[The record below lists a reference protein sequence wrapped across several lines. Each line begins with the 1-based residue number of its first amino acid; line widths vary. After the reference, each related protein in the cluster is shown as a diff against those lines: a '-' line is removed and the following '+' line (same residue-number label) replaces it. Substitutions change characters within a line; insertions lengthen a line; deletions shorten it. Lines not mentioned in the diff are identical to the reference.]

1 MVCDQKTLK
10 ESVLAFFLNL
20 HPLDTENKKGVL
32 KIIIIAVEWSS
43 VTCAY
48 NFTDVLL
55 KFIIPGSRLENR
67 SISASILQK
76 LLQHC
81 SNRRKIAK
89 RLFVQ
94 WH

>member
-20 HPLDTENKKGVL
+20 HSLDTENKKGVL

-48 NFTDVLL
+48 NSTDV
-55 KFIIPGSRLENR
+55 
-67 SISASILQK
+67 
-76 LLQHC
+76 
-81 SNRRKIAK
+81 
-89 RLFVQ
+89 
-94 WH
+94 